1 MSSALRSLLYIC
13 HPIATASILM
23 KLFFRLLLPLLIAG
37 FLIYRL
43 YQSLSLPETDKT
55 QLIPQVILLLAA
67 IGISVY
73 RLVEFKNSRFK

>member
-1 MSSALRSLLYIC
+1 
-13 HPIATASILM
+13 M